1 MLIGYLA
8 LAVASLFTG
17 AAFYVNF
24 AEQPARLQL
33 DDRSLLAEWKPSYQR
48 GFAMQASLAMLGF
61 LLGAVAWWQTGLAAF
76 LLGALYILAPWPWTL
91 LVIKPV
97 NDALMATDF
106 GGGRTRNPRPAPQ
119 MEPAACRAHPARRGR
134 GHLLSLC
141 RLRGLSPGRGL
152 TGHVLRGH

>member
-8 LAVASLFTG
+8 LVVASLFTG

-24 AEQPARLQL
+24 AEQPARLKL
-33 DDRSLLAEWKPSYQR
+33 DNRSLLAEWKPSYQR

-61 LLGAVAWWQTGLAAF
+61 LLGGVAWWQTGLAAF

-97 NDALMATDF
+97 NDALMATDLAAA
-106 GGGRTRNPRPAPQ
+106 GHETRALIVKWNRLHAVRTLLG
-119 MEPAACRAHPARRGR
+119 AAGVISFLFAVSAG
-134 GHLLSLC
+134 
-141 RLRGLSPGRGL
+141 
-152 TGHVLRGH
+152 

>member
-1 MLIGYLA
+1 MLIGHLA
-8 LAVASLFTG
+8 LVVASLFTG

-97 NDALMATDF
+97 NDALMATDLAAA
-106 GGGRTRNPRPAPQ
+106 GPETRALLVQ
-119 MEPAACRAHPARRGR
+119 MEPAACRADPARRRR

-141 RLRGLSPGRGL
+141 RLRGL
-152 TGHVLRGH
+152 TAAET

>member
-1 MLIGYLA
+1 MLIGRLA
-8 LAVASLFTG
+8 LVVAALFTG

-97 NDALMATDF
+97 NDALMATDLAAAGPEARALIVKWNRLHAVRTLLGAAAVISF
-106 GGGRTRNPRPAPQ
+106 LFAVSRVDLGRDLTGTAQ
-119 MEPAACRAHPARRGR
+119 R
-134 GHLLSLC
+134 GH
-141 RLRGLSPGRGL
+141 
-152 TGHVLRGH
+152 